1 MHHGVLR
8 IDGWDHLYWEIDFVR
23 MQATRWTAQP
33 DRVWKPE
40 PFPLRR
46 HQDGW
51 EIRMQRASW
60 RRFDDEIGSW
70 LDAQWSSFMAN

>member
-1 MHHGVLR
+1 MDMHHGVLR
-8 IDGWDHLYWEIDFVR
+8 IDGWDHLYWEIDF
-23 MQATRWTAQP
+23 
-33 DRVWKPE
+33 VWKPE